1 MSFKIHRLDLVNES
15 SRLETETLKKEITEL
30 MAEKNQLK
38 LELSAAR
45 IEMNYVKEVGS
56 RPPTIEKQHPPP
68 QAQADPGD
76 QFTDELIGKI
86 ETLTEEKAQM
96 AKALEDAI
104 AAATPVI
111 PAPSAAEV
119 KVLAETFSRGQQ
131 TLSSDQPCDACIGK
145 SAQISTLE
153 AQVEKLREELL
164 NCEQQKDEVTREASA
179 KQETARS
186 EATQLSETMKH
197 EAERSRQLSEQLE
210 ATQADLEAV
219 QQRLL
224 ETEAAAKADRD
235 KLLAEQ
241 QSLSQQ
247 LSESQEREFNLKV
260 DMGQNSEKLYVVEER
275 CKSIE
280 KERDDLKRRCKEFEA
295 KVEVLSRSEK
305 AAEKNAGERLQQLE
319 KALEEALV
327 EREEI
332 LEAAEK
338 EIEAHKD
345 KAIESEQKM
354 MDDFEWKLREIE
366 KDFRDKIKTIE
377 DGVGAKVK
385 TACDEIVS
393 KKDQEFTRMSITMRR
408 EMDDKMRIERS
419 ALKTALETQNNAQK
433 DKAIELYRLEKD
445 HEIRILQTSWEDEQE
460 RLNKELKM
468 QQRKVDNLPREIE
481 AATYAV
487 KTQCDVKLQEQKRQ
501 LAKADQVTQVEVD
514 KVRLEMTGQLRRVQA
529 QCDEKI
535 AEYEAKLE
543 AAHGNRMSSMFQ
555 MKDEVESEFTERME
569 TLRDMYKKELD
580 LQTERL
586 EQERIKSKQ
595 LEETLKV
602 SINDKQQEIDD
613 LNSYYTSREEE
624 LETKINDLL
633 TRLQD
638 STFLAVK
645 LQNELDE
652 YEWYEEEEDP
662 ARPPS
667 ARSQHKTHS
676 RPPSTKPLDQ
686 YKYTQSMI
694 AEEDTSL
701 RADEGAGATEP
712 EGHDHA
718 QATAAA
724 AHNNYVSMTSLYA
737 TAQTSTA
744 SEVSNASSSANAI
757 GAAAASSTTA
767 ASGGT
772 YPLAEEA
779 FLTEATS
786 DVSPS
791 SSPPPTSPKEPQ
803 QYTYANPLRFL
814 YL

>member
-15 SRLETETLKKEITEL
+15 SRLEAETLKKEITEL

-56 RPPTIEKQHPPP
+56 RPPTIEQKHSPP

-76 QFTDELIGKI
+76 QFTDELIGKV
-86 ETLTEEKAQM
+86 ETLTEEKAQL

-111 PAPSAAEV
+111 PAPSAEV

-131 TLSSDQPCDACIGK
+131 TSVQPCDACIGK

-197 EAERSRQLSEQLE
+197 EAERSRQLSEQLQ
-210 ATQADLEAV
+210 AIQADLEAV

-247 LSESQEREFNLKV
+247 LSESQERELNLKV

-295 KVEVLSRSEK
+295 KVDVLSRSEK
-305 AAEKNAGERLQQLE
+305 AAEKNAGERLHQLE

-338 EIEAHKD
+338 EIQAHKD

-366 KDFRDKIKTIE
+366 KDFRDKIKAIE
-377 DGVGAKVK
+377 DGVGVKIK

-419 ALKTALETQNNAQK
+419 ALKTALEAQNNAEK

-481 AATYAV
+481 AATRAV
-487 KTQCDVKLQEQKRQ
+487 KTQCDVKLQEQQRQ
-501 LAKADQVTQVEVD
+501 LNKADQATEVEVD

-586 EQERIKSKQ
+586 EQERVKSKK

-613 LNSYYTSREEE
+613 LNAYYTSREEE
-624 LETKINDLL
+624 LETKINELL

-638 STFLAVK
+638 STFMVTK

-652 YEWYEEEEDP
+652 YEWYEEEEDPAQADP

-676 RPPSTKPLDQ
+676 RPPSTKPLDHHR
-686 YKYTQSMI
+686 YNQSMI
-694 AEEDTSL
+694 AED
-701 RADEGAGATEP
+701 ADEGVDATEP